1 MALIILKLRP
11 IHLSS
16 FLIEINPM
24 RIPYLKWRGRYL
36 NNWNCFPPQLSWS
49 LNTLKEWIVFD
60 LNELVDT
67 FALNYICIYLLQHVL
82 GCFGVDRCMFGSD
95 WPVCTLAKADY
106 KRVFD
111 LLQHLLSSMT
121 VEDKKKIFR
130 ENAAKFYKLDLN

>member
-1 MALIILKLRP
+1 MSGIVIGIKPHLLRD
-11 IHLSS
+11 
-16 FLIEINPM
+16 FLIYLEISLFELKG
-24 RIPYLKWRGRYL
+24 RIVKPK
-36 NNWNCFPPQLSWS
+36 C
-49 LNTLKEWIVFD
+49 
-60 LNELVDT
+60 LVKM
-67 FALNYICIYLLQHVL
+67 FALTLIYLLQHVL

-111 LLQHLLSSMT
+111 LLQHLVRSMT

>member
-1 MALIILKLRP
+1 
-11 IHLSS
+11 
-16 FLIEINPM
+16 
-24 RIPYLKWRGRYL
+24 
-36 NNWNCFPPQLSWS
+36 
-49 LNTLKEWIVFD
+49 
-60 LNELVDT
+60 
-67 FALNYICIYLLQHVL
+67 
-82 GCFGVDRCMFGSD
+82 MFGSD